1 MVIVNLY
8 PFEETI
14 SKKNCT
20 YDQAI
25 ENIDIGGPTMLR
37 AAAKNHQRVT
47 VVTDPDDYK
56 IVIDELDKN
65 GETSIELRTK
75 LAKKV
80 FEKIS
85 HYDLMIYN
93 YLNKTDEE
101 LKSSLPNSLNISLVK
116 NCDLRYGENPH
127 QKAAIY
133 DFKKPKMIGFDYK
146 QLVGKELSYN
156 NLVDAESA
164 LACVKQFRKPSCVI
178 VKHANPCGVAESD
191 SLLKAYNYA
200 YKTDPVSAFGGI
212 IAFNKPLDSK
222 LLKKIISQQFVEVI
236 LAPGFDN
243 NCIDILK
250 SKPNIRLLLV
260 DKSKNKS

>member
-1 MVIVNLY
+1 MTFKNKKLAIISVSNKKNIDKLAKNLIKNDYIILSTGGTAKFLSSNNIKHISISKFTDFEEILEGRVKTLHPKIHAGILAKNQSSISALNDDTFALIDMVIVNLY

-101 LKSSLPNSLNISLVK
+101 LKSSLPNSQNISLVK
-116 NCDLRYGENPH
+116 
-127 QKAAIY
+127 K
-133 DFKKPKMIGFDYK
+133 
-146 QLVGKELSYN
+146 
-156 NLVDAESA
+156 
-164 LACVKQFRKPSCVI
+164 
-178 VKHANPCGVAESD
+178 
-191 SLLKAYNYA
+191 
-200 YKTDPVSAFGGI
+200 
-212 IAFNKPLDSK
+212 
-222 LLKKIISQQFVEVI
+222 
-236 LAPGFDN
+236 
-243 NCIDILK
+243 
-250 SKPNIRLLLV
+250 
-260 DKSKNKS
+260 

>member
-1 MVIVNLY
+1 MTFKNKKLAIISVSNKKNIDKLAKGLIKNHYIILSTGGTAKFLSSKNIKHISISKFTDFEEILEGRVKTLHPKIHAGILAKNQSSISALNDDTYALIDMVIVNLY

-56 IVIDELDKN
+56 TVIDELDKN
-65 GETSIELRTK
+65 GETCIELRTR

-93 YLNKTDEE
+93 YLNKTD
-101 LKSSLPNSLNISLVK
+101 KAVSYTH
-116 NCDLRYGENPH
+116 LRAHET
-127 QKAAIY
+127 
-133 DFKKPKMIGFDYK
+133 
-146 QLVGKELSYN
+146 S
-156 NLVDAESA
+156 
-164 LACVKQFRKPSCVI
+164 
-178 VKHANPCGVAESD
+178 
-191 SLLKAYNYA
+191 
-200 YKTDPVSAFGGI
+200 
-212 IAFNKPLDSK
+212 
-222 LLKKIISQQFVEVI
+222 
-236 LAPGFDN
+236 
-243 NCIDILK
+243 
-250 SKPNIRLLLV
+250 
-260 DKSKNKS
+260 